1 MVWLLVINAPMETD
15 SVNRRTGMLPEANML
30 PLKVRMAEVRG
41 QNKSATDVYLI
52 AFKRRNILRN
62 L

>member
-1 MVWLLVINAPMETD
+1 MVRLLVINGRMETD
-15 SVNRRTGMLPEANML
+15 SVDRRTGMLPEANMVVC
-30 PLKVRMAEVRG
+30 KAEVRG
-41 QNKSATDVYLI
+41 QNVSTTDVYLI

>member
-1 MVWLLVINAPMETD
+1 MVRLLVINGRMETD
-15 SVNRRTGMLPEANML
+15 SVDRRTGMLPEANMV

-41 QNKSATDVYLI
+41 QNVSTTDVYLI
-52 AFKRRNILRN
+52 AFKRLIILRN